1 MFTLHFPIY
10 PLSCT
15 IVEICNSWKESCT
28 NFVMRIFRK
37 NGTLMMQKEK
47 ESLHSW
53 TNPLLGETNFYI
65 RENEYKWHELNFQPF
80 QSFFTFHD
88 KPIIFI
94 DLDRSLTPAP
104 RESGRKSVP
113 ARKFRLVGG
122 GGGRKREA
130 ISLIAA
136 VKERKKRGNG
146 TKTLHNHAVTPIKES
161 SFPSNF
167 SSLAAIFFFF
177 FFIPSNSRKDGQ
189 WDLRKRR
196 PSSRGSIRGEASWK
210 RAKMRPRWL
219 ARMKH
224 GPLLS
229 NYCII
234 IVYCGTKSETFE
246 T

>member
-1 MFTLHFPIY
+1 MFTLHF

-28 NFVMRIFRK
+28 HFVMRIFRK

-146 TKTLHNHAVTPIKES
+146 TKTLHNSNKREF
-161 SFPSNF
+161 FPF
-167 SSLAAIFFFF
+167 ELFLARCYFF